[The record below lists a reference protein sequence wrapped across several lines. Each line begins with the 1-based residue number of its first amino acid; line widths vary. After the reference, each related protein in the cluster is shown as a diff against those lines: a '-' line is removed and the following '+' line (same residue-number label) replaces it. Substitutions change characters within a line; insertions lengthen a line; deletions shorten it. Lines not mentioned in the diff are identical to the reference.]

1 MGRFSD
7 VKQILDDAVGNRD
20 IGQHGRFWLN
30 KTRNDFVNLDVF
42 GEQLLIE
49 GDGANSNLV
58 QALRGEG
65 LFGAD
70 LAVPPP
76 NAVYRRM
83 PAGRPPVP
91 DDKIDFIKA
100 WIDDGC
106 PDDVPPPAVAK

>member
-7 VKQILDDAVGNRD
+7 VKQILDDAVGNQD

-30 KTRNDFVNLDVF
+30 KNRDEFVQLDIF

-65 LFGAD
+65 LFGAE
-70 LAVPPP
+70 LPSPPP

-83 PAGRPPVP
+83 PAGRTPVI
-91 DDKIDFIKA
+91 DAKITFIEQ

-106 PDDVPPPAVAK
+106 PDDAPPPPTAK